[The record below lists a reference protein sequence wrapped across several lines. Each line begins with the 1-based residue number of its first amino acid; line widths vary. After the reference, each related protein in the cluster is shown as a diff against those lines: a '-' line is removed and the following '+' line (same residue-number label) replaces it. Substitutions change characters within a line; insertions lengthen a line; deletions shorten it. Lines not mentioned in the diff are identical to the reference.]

1 MQTLTEIRQ
10 LLEEAGLAPQKRFG
24 QNFLIDKN
32 LLAKLLELAA
42 MDAQQTVL
50 EVGPGTGTLTE
61 ELLGRCGRVVAVE
74 IDRGLH
80 SLLQRRLGDRPN
92 IVLLHQDVLA
102 DKRHLSPTVTAALGP
117 EASLVSNLPY
127 NIATPLVAQCLTD
140 TWKVAAGKADA
151 SALCR
156 FRSLTFTVQRE
167 VADRFAAGASSELYG
182 QVSIVVA
189 LLGRVTK
196 GPLAPPG
203 AFWPRPTVD
212 SRMMRIDFDDAKAGR
227 LRDVETLLAV
237 LNLAF
242 AQRRKQIKSVLKRC
256 DGVFDAD
263 RLAEALRQAGIDG
276 TLRPEDIPGDQYL
289 ALANALAV

>member
-42 MDAQQTVL
+42 VDAQQTVL

-61 ELLGRCGRVVAVE
+61 ELLDRCGRVVAVE

-80 SLLQRRLGDRPN
+80 SLLQRRLGDRAN
-92 IVLLHQDVLA
+92 VVLLHQDVLA

-156 FRSLTFTVQRE
+156 FQSLTFTVQRE

-203 AFWPRPTVD
+203 AFWPRPNVD